1 MGDRV
6 GEEGGEGGMSV
17 ALYRRTNDLMGAE
30 VLGHLSPVTCASCQ
44 HYDGDHGAWVS
55 TFNPQKYGFCTN
67 ALSWRAHKAMPPHE
81 GCTSWQGRDGED
93 QP

>member
-1 MGDRV
+1 MT
-6 GEEGGEGGMSV
+6 V

-44 HYDGDHGAWVS
+44 HFDAEAGEPASSGNHA
-55 TFNPQKYGFCTN
+55 YGFCTN
-67 ALSWRAHKAMPPHE
+67 ADSWFARKAMPPHE